1 MKSDYDILK
10 DKYSERMAKACR
22 SLFPTLF
29 EKQGAIS
36 KLMLEKFYPNP
47 TIYEDLILGKADTF
61 KNFIYGFY
69 DIEQPT
75 VKTDKTVEELMD
87 EAGYKIYECHN
98 NDELASFKRYYK
110 KNELLCSFNQDR
122 LSHCR
127 VFFAVK
133 KDADQIKREAFPIPF
148 REDLYGTSVMS
159 LQFEKGSTNALSI
172 KNRYNHKVSNPD
184 STLENNLE
192 NLKPGLTYAFERQ
205 YGLNITRPEK
215 TKLHLFDYVLASDDR
230 YYKFNYEI
238 NGVYYCPNNIII
250 DHGTVKKCDSSRYK
264 LLDYLLVDYH
274 NKSISLYDDMIDES
288 FLFSNLK
295 RIDVKRIK
303 DSKNTKM
310 DLVTEDDKKISI
322 IYDESSRM
330 ISLSSNDITK
340 IPDNYLSCNKYL
352 ETFNYPNALSI
363 GDNFLY
369 DNERLVSYNLNQV
382 RSIGND
388 AFINNN
394 LLLEVKLPE
403 VLKIGDRF
411 LFSNDIVNNIY
422 TPKCEVFGDEC
433 FASNN
438 TIATVEL
445 PKTKVIGDN
454 FFGYRDTDVTVDMPN
469 LIKMG
474 LSPFGGNSEVYFKL
488 LEVVSENDRKVNQGS
503 NSESNTTTSTKH
515 R

>member
-47 TIYEDLILGKADTF
+47 TIYEDLILGKSDTF

-75 VKTDKTVEELMD
+75 VKTNKTVEELMD

-98 NDELASFKRYYK
+98 DDELASFKRYYK
-110 KNELLCSFNQDR
+110 KNELLCSFNQNR
-122 LSHCR
+122 LNECR

-133 KDADQIKREAFPIPF
+133 KDADKIKREEFKIPF

-159 LQFEKGSTNALSI
+159 LQFQKGNTNALSI

-192 NLKPGLTYAFERQ
+192 NLIPGLTYAFEQ
-205 YGLNITRPEK
+205 EYGLNITRPEK
-215 TKLHLFDYVLASDDR
+215 TKLHLFDYIIADDGR

-250 DHGTVKKCDSSRYK
+250 NGGKVLKADSSRYK

-274 NKSISLYDDMIDES
+274 DKSIRLYDDSIDET
-288 FLFSNLK
+288 FQFNNLK

-310 DLVTEDDKKISI
+310 DIITEDDCNISI

-330 ISLSSNDITK
+330 ISMSSDDITK
-340 IPDNYLSCNKYL
+340 IPDNYLSCNKYI
-352 ETFNYPNALSI
+352 ESFNYPNALSI
-363 GDNFLY
+363 GDNFFY
-369 DNERLVSYNLNQV
+369 DNERLVNYNLNKV

-388 AFINNN
+388 ALINNN

-403 VLKIGDRF
+403 VLKIGERF
-411 LFSNDIVNNIY
+411 LYSNDVVNTIY
-422 TPKCEVFGDEC
+422 TPNCEVFGDEC
-433 FASNN
+433 FACNN
-438 TIATVEL
+438 TIEHVDL

-454 FFGYRDTDVTVDMPN
+454 FFGYRDTNVTVDIPN
-469 LIKMG
+469 LMKMG
-474 LSPFGGNSEVYFKL
+474 LTPFGGNSEVYIKL
-488 LEVVSENDRKVNQGS
+488 LEVISKNARRTNQE
-503 NSESNTTTSTKH
+503 SESNTSTSARHK
-515 R
+515 

>member
-29 EKQGAIS
+29 EKNGVIS

-47 TIYEDLILGKADTF
+47 TIYEDLVLGKNNSF

-69 DIEQPT
+69 NIDEPT
-75 VKTDKTVEELMD
+75 VKTNKTVEELMD
-87 EAGYKIYECHN
+87 EAGYKIYECHDY
-98 NDELASFKRYYK
+98 DELASFKKYYQ
-110 KNELLCSFNQDR
+110 KNELLCSFSQDR
-122 LSHCR
+122 LSDCR

-133 KDADQIKREAFPIPF
+133 KDVDKIKREDFKIPF

-159 LQFEKGSTNALSI
+159 IQFEKGKNNALSI

-184 STLENNLE
+184 ATLENNLE
-192 NLKPGLTYAFERQ
+192 NLVPGLTYAFEKE
-205 YGLNITRPEK
+205 YGLNITKPEK
-215 TKLHLFDYVLASDDR
+215 SKLHLLDYTLASDGR

-250 DHGTVKKCDSSRYK
+250 NNGNVLKADSSRYK

-288 FLFSNLK
+288 FKFRNLR

-310 DLVTEDDKKISI
+310 DIVTENDETISI
-322 IYDESSRM
+322 IYDESSRI
-330 ISLSSNDITK
+330 ISLSSNDVTK
-340 IPDNYLSCNKYL
+340 IPDNYLSTNIYI
-352 ETFNYPNALSI
+352 ESFNYPNALSI
-363 GDNFLY
+363 GDNFLN
-369 DNERLVSYNLNQV
+369 DNERLVSFNLNKV
-382 RSIGND
+382 RSIGNECLV
-388 AFINNN
+388 NND
-394 LLLEVKLPE
+394 LLLEFNLPE
-403 VLKIGDRF
+403 VLKTGDRL
-411 LFSNDIVNNIY
+411 LFSNDVITSIN

-438 TIATVEL
+438 SVKHLEL
-445 PKTKVIGDN
+445 PNTKVIGND
-454 FFGYRDTDVTVDMPN
+454 FFGYRNTNITVDIPN
-469 LIKMG
+469 LRQMG
-474 LSPFGGNSEVYFKL
+474 MTPFGGNSEVYCKL
-488 LEVVSENDRKVNQGS
+488 MEVINENARRVNQE
-503 NSESNTTTSTKH
+503 SESNTTTSRRHK
-515 R
+515 